1 MEQSLVGLAFTG
13 GLVAALNPCGFALL
27 PAYLTL
33 VVRGEGTGPLAAVG
47 RALAAT
53 AAMALGFLAV
63 FSTFGLLA
71 VSVASVVQRYV
82 PYVTVLIGIVLV
94 ALGAWLLAGRE
105 LAVLIPLSRSA
116 KWAPT
121 ARIGSMFAYGV
132 GYALASLSCTVGP
145 FLAVTGVS
153 FRNGDFLDGLW
164 VYVAY
169 GAGMAVIAGVL
180 AIAVAVARS
189 TVVDRMR
196 RIAPY
201 VNRIS
206 GGLLVVVGLYVGYYG
221 IYEVRLFGGSGSPN
235 DRLIAAAGRVQ
246 GALAAWVYQ
255 HGAWPWVVAVAALVS
270 VAALGLVRRTLGRAR
285 LRDRRS
291 RDVAAETMPVRSET
305 SLEAATP
312 GAVRPQ
318 PGPER
323 QGREVLTCTT
333 SSSTLPEEGK

>member
-1 MEQSLVGLAFTG
+1 M
-13 GLVAALNPCGFALL
+13 
-27 PAYLTL
+27 
-33 VVRGEGTGPLAAVG
+33 
-47 RALAAT
+47 
-53 AAMALGFLAV
+53 
-63 FSTFGLLA
+63 
-71 VSVASVVQRYV
+71 QRYV

-94 ALGAWLLAGRE
+94 ALGAWLLAGRK

-196 RIAPY
+196 RIVPY

-235 DRLIAAAGRVQ
+235 DRVIAAAGRVQ

-255 HGAWPWVVAVAALVS
+255 HGAWPWVLVVAALVS
-270 VAALGLVRRTLGRAR
+270 VVALGAVRRTHTRAR
-285 LRDRRS
+285 FRVRRS
-291 RDVAAETMPVRSET
+291 RDIPAAATPVRSDT
-305 SLEAATP
+305 TTAATTAP
-312 GAVRPQ
+312 APSAPAPSQNSINPTGGNQFTRVSPAPPPTAQ
-318 PGPER
+318 YPHT
-323 QGREVLTCTT
+323 LT
-333 SSSTLPEEGK
+333 PY

>member
-1 MEQSLVGLAFTG
+1 MGLAFTG

-33 VVRGEGTGPLAAVG
+33 VVRGEGTSPLAAVG

-53 AAMALGFLAV
+53 AAMAFGFVAV

-71 VSVASVVQRYV
+71 MSVASAVQRYV

-94 ALGAWLLAGRE
+94 ALGAWLLAGRK
-105 LAVLIPLSRSA
+105 LAVLIPLSGSA
-116 KWAPT
+116 KWAPS

-153 FRNGDFLDGLW
+153 FRSGDFVDSVW

-196 RIAPY
+196 RIVPY

-206 GGLLVVVGLYVGYYG
+206 GGLLVLVGLYVGYYG

-235 DRLIAAAGRVQ
+235 DRVIAVAGRVQ

-255 HGAWPWVVAVAALVS
+255 HGAWPWVLTVAALVS
-270 VAALGLVRRTLGRAR
+270 VVALAAARRKHTRAR
-285 LRDRRS
+285 LRVRRS
-291 RDVAAETMPVRSET
+291 RDIAAAATPVRSET
-305 SLEAATP
+305 SLEAGAP

-318 PGPER
+318 PQVEK
-323 QGREVLTCTT
+323 C
-333 SSSTLPEEGK
+333 